1 MVATIPTDS
10 PQVPPPRDAAKYDEA
25 MRRPGVGV
33 AAGTARGN
41 GDRVDKCRTP
51 NLGRGFAKSVK
62 FRFKL
67 LRHGLA
73 FITTL

>member
-1 MVATIPTDS
+1 MERDGCDYYQATP

-41 GDRVDKCRTP
+41 GDRVDKYRTP
-51 NLGRGFAKSVK
+51 NLGRGFAK
-62 FRFKL
+62 
-67 LRHGLA
+67 
-73 FITTL
+73 